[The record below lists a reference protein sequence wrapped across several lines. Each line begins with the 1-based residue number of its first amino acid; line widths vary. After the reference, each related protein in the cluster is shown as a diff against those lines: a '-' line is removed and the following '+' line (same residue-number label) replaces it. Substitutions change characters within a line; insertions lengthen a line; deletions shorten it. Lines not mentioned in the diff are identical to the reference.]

1 MAIQIVRR
9 HRAQQG
15 FSLVEFMLAAMFGL
29 VALAVVGSVFVSGQ
43 KLATQRSHELLVL
56 QSVGDALRYI
66 KEDTLRAGYN
76 GVSGESV
83 KLSGAVGVIE
93 TASNSLSY
101 VYKTPDNKYEH
112 VTFFLEDDK
121 LKTCSKSQSVISSI
135 ADVCNAKYS
144 MLDELQVKVLSFEVT
159 KFSLAGTKSSLITIT
174 LTAAMNDGKYQ
185 KAVTT
190 TIKQRNW
197 L

>member
-1 MAIQIVRR
+1 MAIQIARIYRR
-9 HRAQQG
+9 QQG

-66 KEDTLRAGYN
+66 KEDALRAGYN
-76 GVSGESV
+76 GVLGESV

-93 TASNSLSY
+93 TTSNSLSY

-112 VTFFLEDDK
+112 ITFFLEDGK
-121 LKTCSKSQSVISSI
+121 LKTCSKSQNVISSI
-135 ADVCNAKYS
+135 SDVCKAKYS
-144 MLDELQVKVLSFEVT
+144 MLDELQVQV
-159 KFSLAGTKSSLITIT
+159 
-174 LTAAMNDGKYQ
+174 MQGKI
-185 KAVTT
+185 ANVF
-190 TIKQRNW
+190 
-197 L
+197 